1 MLARAFR
8 LATVGGI
15 EVRLDPTLL
24 VLAVLLVWSFS
35 GQFAAEHGGTT
46 AIGMAVAGMVLIL
59 LSILAHELAHAL
71 EARHRGIEVESIT
84 LLVFGGVTQMHAHS
98 ARPRDEFVIAAV
110 GPFVSLLC
118 GAVFGLLSVA
128 AELLP
133 TTIAGP
139 AADLAGLLALLNVLL
154 AVFNLVPGAPLDG
167 GRVLRAGLWW
177 ILGDRSRAIR
187 WAARCGQA
195 LGLALVGFGL
205 FVLWQAPQAFVGA
218 LWWIVIGV
226 FLVWAAGSEHRM
238 SRLDDLYNGTTVRDL
253 LPFVAAEEQPPDP
266 ADPTDPASAPTEDPG
281 ADLPDP
287 APGADLPDPAPGADL
302 PGLPLDADLHDLVDA
317 FQGRTTRIVL
327 HDDQHT
333 HLEVSE
339 RQIAAAIGRLRRG
352 QPPVRTMAE
361 ATETPR

>member
-8 LATVGGI
+8 IATVRGI

-35 GQFAAEHGGTT
+35 GRFAAAHGGAT

-59 LSILAHELAHAL
+59 ASILAHELAHAL
-71 EARHRGIEVESIT
+71 EALHRGIEVESIT
-84 LLVFGGVTQMHAHS
+84 LLVFGGVTQMHSHS
-98 ARPRDEFVIAAV
+98 ARPRDEFVVAAV

-118 GAVFGLLSVA
+118 GAVFGLLSIA
-128 AELLP
+128 AQLLP
-133 TTIAGP
+133 PTLTAP

-187 WAARCGQA
+187 WAARCGQT
-195 LGLALVGFGL
+195 LGLALIGFGL
-205 FVLWQAPQAFVGA
+205 FILLRAPQAFIGA

-226 FLVWAAGSEHRM
+226 FLIWAAGSEHRM
-238 SRLDDLYNGTTVRDL
+238 SRLDDLYTGTTVRDL
-253 LPFVAAEEQPPDP
+253 LPFVASEQPPRSP
-266 ADPTDPASAPTEDPG
+266 PHPTATASADTPVEG
-281 ADLPDP
+281 ADAPLPEL
-287 APGADLPDPAPGADL
+287 A
-302 PGLPLDADLHDLVDA
+302 LDANLHDLVDA
-317 FQGRTTRIVL
+317 FQGRTARVVL
-327 HDDQHT
+327 RDGQHP

-352 QPPVRTMAE
+352 EAPRGPSAE
-361 ATETPR
+361 ATDVTR